1 MAIPEQHLSFIQKA
15 LPWIGKAVSAFAS
28 GGPIGLLSVAAQGIG
43 SVVGK
48 DVPNTAEA
56 ITAAVV
62 GATPDQL
69 IQMKKI
75 DDDFAV
81 QMKQLGF
88 QHEEETEAILA
99 ADRDSARNREIQTKD
114 WFPKVLAICVCG
126 LCFAGEGLYFFRGA
140 PANASPE
147 LIGRIL
153 GTLDAALL
161 LVLGYYYGSSSGSA
175 EKSSALANIAQSK

>member
-1 MAIPEQHLSFIQKA
+1 MAIPQQHLSFIQKA

-43 SVVGK
+43 AVVNQN
-48 DVPNTAEA
+48 VPNTAEA

-88 QHEEETEAILA
+88 QHEEEMEAVLASDRASAREREVSVRDWTPRILA
-99 ADRDSARNREIQTKD
+99 YG
-114 WFPKVLAICVCG
+114 VCL
-126 LCFAGEGLYFFRGA
+126 LCFAGEFSYFHWGA
-140 PANASPE
+140 PSNAAPE

-153 GTLDAALL
+153 GTLDSALI
-161 LVLGYYYGSSSGSA
+161 LVLGYYFGSSAGSA
-175 EKSSALANIAQSK
+175 RKDETIQGLSAK